1 MLLWCYMIVL
11 AECSPIN
18 IVLLDVIYVILK
30 NLVSWFHAK
39 YLFFLLIS
47 FVIGMTFLWKNAWRF
62 LTVHGGINFRLHW
75 PPVPGFADPRFAMSD
90 RSYVLIIEWDDT
102 SWRWRV
108 HERRHMGI
116 RRLFTR
122 YSGLIYPLP
131 PHYRV
136 QLYTDQLSTF
146 GHVHPSVSSTFGM
159 Y

>member
-1 MLLWCYMIVL
+1 MTVFN
-11 AECSPIN
+11 CSWGYK
-18 IVLLDVIYVILK
+18 L
-30 NLVSWFHAK
+30 SA
-39 YLFFLLIS
+39 S
-47 FVIGMTFLWKNAWRF
+47 
-62 LTVHGGINFRLHW
+62 LT

-159 Y
+159 HYMHIICTNNKRLLLTQYW

>member
-1 MLLWCYMIVL
+1 MTVFN
-11 AECSPIN
+11 CSWGYK
-18 IVLLDVIYVILK
+18 L
-30 NLVSWFHAK
+30 SA
-39 YLFFLLIS
+39 S
-47 FVIGMTFLWKNAWRF
+47 
-62 LTVHGGINFRLHW
+62 LT

-116 RRLFTR
+116 RWLFTR

-159 Y
+159 HYMHIICTNNKRLLLTQYW